1 MFTDPTPVEKG
12 GLASYGVS
20 YYTIGRLSAKYIYRV
35 LLGTRPADLPV
46 ERLDR
51 FELVINA
58 RTAREIGLPI
68 PASISLRADRV
79 IE

>member
-1 MFTDPTPVEKG
+1 MFTDPTPVETG

-20 YYTIGRLSAKYIYRV
+20 YYVIGRASAKYVYRV
-35 LLGTRPADLPV
+35 LLGARPTDLPV

-58 RTAREIGLPI
+58 RTARDIGLIVPGAI
-68 PASISLRADRV
+68 LLRADRV
-79 IE
+79 ID